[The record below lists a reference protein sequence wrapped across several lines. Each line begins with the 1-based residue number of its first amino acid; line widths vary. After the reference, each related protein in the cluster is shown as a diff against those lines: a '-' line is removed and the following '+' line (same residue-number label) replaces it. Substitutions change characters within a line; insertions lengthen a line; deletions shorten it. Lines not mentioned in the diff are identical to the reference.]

1 MIIIIDEASAK
12 LASFFYHD
20 DEIAA
25 MVESTD
31 DYVKIF
37 SWEIPGTDTETATVA
52 GHNWIIEIR
61 VSKETP
67 QTDFADFVKKTLT
80 DRKIDTS
87 ECIWIVSDEKQRRCA
102 ETLGIAAI
110 GEPDCG
116 TRYAIESISEIDVEY
131 LERTRRR
138 YNNIPW
144 IIGCTDRCVIRE
156 LSLDDLPALYELYAK
171 PGMTEFVEQLY
182 EPEKELEYEKA
193 YIECMYG
200 FYEYGMWLVF
210 SKETGKLIGRAG
222 LEHRDYGD
230 ETELE
235 MGYMIAPEYRRK
247 GYATEICGFIIDYA
261 TENTSFERINCLID
275 RDNTAS
281 IGLVKKLGF
290 EYAGQSDASG
300 EWLGRYILY
309 ID

>member
-20 DEIAA
+20 EEIAA
-25 MVESTD
+25 KLECVDNAIKT
-31 DYVKIF
+31 F
-37 SWEIPGTDTETATVA
+37 SWEIPGTDTETAA
-52 GHNWIIEIR
+52 GHNRIIEIR

-67 QTDFADFVKKTLT
+67 QTDLADFVKKALT

-87 ECIWIVSDEKQRRCA
+87 DCIWIVSDEKQCRCA
-102 ETLGIAAI
+102 EELGIAAI
-110 GEPDCG
+110 GETDCG
-116 TRYAIESISEIDVEY
+116 TAYAFESLSEIDVEY
-131 LERTRRR
+131 LERVRKR

-144 IIGCTDRCVIRE
+144 IIGCTDRCVVRE
-156 LSLDDLPALYELYAK
+156 LSLDDLPTLYELYAK
-171 PGMTEFVEQLY
+171 PGMTEFVEPLY

-210 SKETGKLIGRAG
+210 SKETGKLMGRAG

-230 ETELE
+230 EAELE

-247 GYATEICGFIIDYA
+247 GYATEICSFIIDYA
-261 TENTSFERINCLID
+261 KENTSFERINCLID
-275 RDNTAS
+275 HDNAAS

-290 EYAGQSDASG
+290 EYVGQSDVSG
-300 EWLGRYILY
+300 EWLDRYILN
-309 ID
+309 ISN

>member
-20 DEIAA
+20 EIAA
-25 MVESTD
+25 KAESVDNSIKTFRWG
-31 DYVKIF
+31 IL
-37 SWEIPGTDTETATVA
+37 GTATETVA
-52 GHNWIIEIR
+52 GHNRIIEIS
-61 VSKETP
+61 VSKETR
-67 QTDFADFVKKTLT
+67 QTDLADFVKKLLT
-80 DRKIDTS
+80 GRKIDKS
-87 ECIWIVSDEKQRRCA
+87 DCIWIVSDEKQRKCA
-102 ETLGIAAI
+102 EVLGIAAI

-116 TRYAIESISEIDVEY
+116 TRYAIESISEIDMEY
-131 LERTRRR
+131 LERVHSR

-171 PGMTEFVEQLY
+171 PGMTEFVEPLY

-210 SKETGKLIGRAG
+210 SKETGELIGRAG

-235 MGYMIAPEYRRK
+235 MGYLIAPEYQRQ

-261 TENTSFERINCLID
+261 KENTSFERINCLID
-275 RDNTAS
+275 HDNAAS

-290 EYAGQSDASG
+290 EYVGQSDASG
-300 EWLGRYILY
+300 KWLDRYIVS
-309 ID
+309 ISH

>member
-25 MVESTD
+25 RVEITD

-37 SWEIPGTDTETATVA
+37 SWEILETDTETSA
-52 GHNWIIEIR
+52 GHNRIMEIHA
-61 VSKETP
+61 P
-67 QTDFADFVKKTLT
+67 ADLADFVKKVLT
-80 DRKIDTS
+80 ERKIDTS
-87 ECIWIVSDEKQRRCA
+87 DCIWIVSDEKQRRCA
-102 ETLGIAAI
+102 EELGIAAI

-116 TRYAIESISEIDVEY
+116 TRYAIESLSEIDVEY
-131 LERTRRR
+131 LEHVRRR

-144 IIGCTDRCVIRE
+144 LIGYTDRCVIRE

-171 PGMTEFVEQLY
+171 PGMTEFVEPLY
-182 EPEKELEYEKA
+182 EPKKELEYEKA

-230 ETELE
+230 EAELE

-247 GYATEICGFIIDYA
+247 GYATEICSFIIDYA
-261 TENTSFERINCLID
+261 KENTSFERINCLID
-275 RDNTAS
+275 HDNAAS

-290 EYAGQSDASG
+290 EYVGQSDVSG
-300 EWLGRYILY
+300 EWLGRYIFN
-309 ID
+309 I

>member
-20 DEIAA
+20 EEIAA
-25 MVESTD
+25 KTESVEK
-31 DYVKIF
+31 VI
-37 SWEIPGTDTETATVA
+37 
-52 GHNWIIEIR
+52 
-61 VSKETP
+61 
-67 QTDFADFVKKTLT
+67 T

-87 ECIWIVSDEKQRRCA
+87 DCIWIVSDEKQRRCA
-102 ETLGIAAI
+102 EALGIAAI

-116 TRYAIESISEIDVEY
+116 TRYAIESLSEIDVEY
-131 LERTRRR
+131 LERVRRR

-144 IIGCTDRCVIRE
+144 IIGYTDRCVIRE

-171 PGMTEFVEQLY
+171 PGMTEFVEPLY

-230 ETELE
+230 EAELE

-247 GYATEICGFIIDYA
+247 GYATEICSFIIDYA
-261 TENTSFERINCLID
+261 KENTSFERINCLID
-275 RDNTAS
+275 HDNAAS

-290 EYAGQSDASG
+290 EYVGQSDVSG
-300 EWLGRYILY
+300 EWLGRYIFN
-309 ID
+309 I

>member
-20 DEIAA
+20 EEMAA
-25 MVESTD
+25 KTESVEK
-31 DYVKIF
+31 VI
-37 SWEIPGTDTETATVA
+37 
-52 GHNWIIEIR
+52 
-61 VSKETP
+61 
-67 QTDFADFVKKTLT
+67 T

-87 ECIWIVSDEKQRRCA
+87 DCIWIVSDEKQRRCA
-102 ETLGIAAI
+102 EELGIASI

-116 TRYAIESISEIDVEY
+116 TRYAIESLSEIDVEY
-131 LERTRRR
+131 LERVRRR

-144 IIGCTDRCVIRE
+144 LIGCTDRCVIRE

-171 PGMTEFVEQLY
+171 PGMTEFVEPLY

-230 ETELE
+230 EAELE

-247 GYATEICGFIIDYA
+247 GYATEICSFIIDYA
-261 TENTSFERINCLID
+261 KENTSFERINCLID
-275 RDNTAS
+275 HDNAAS

-290 EYAGQSDASG
+290 EYVGQSDVSG
-300 EWLGRYILY
+300 EWLGRYIFN
-309 ID
+309 I